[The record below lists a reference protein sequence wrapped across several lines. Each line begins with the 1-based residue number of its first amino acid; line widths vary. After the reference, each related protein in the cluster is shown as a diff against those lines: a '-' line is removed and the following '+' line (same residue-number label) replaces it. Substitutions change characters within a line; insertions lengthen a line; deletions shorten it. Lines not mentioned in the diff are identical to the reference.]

1 MPDRG
6 VTGPE
11 AEGVA
16 AGPSARVELARTL
29 REWRARAGE
38 LPQKTVARRLNIAQT
53 TVSRY
58 ESPDGRHPAP
68 EAAVR
73 ALWSCY
79 RLAQEDLDRALALRA
94 RVDEELRA
102 GAASAEVAAPVP
114 VPVAAV
120 AVAAGEAVVEAVVVA
135 GAGEPSAAPAAGRS
149 RHWVAWAAGAAAALA
164 GVVAGGLLVHH
175 LLAPTATTGE
185 ADEARPLPPTAAPP
199 SAYPTTDFD
208 IIYGTTSTKG
218 TLTWYNRSVGLSG
231 QGKSEDSASCRG
243 TTATSYSGSGSEL
256 GSMHTGVIC
265 GASKNYN
272 VTVPADVVGGAF
284 TVRICLDDGA
294 TPPAM
299 LKCQDFRR
307 P

>member
-11 AEGVA
+11 AEGVG

-79 RLAQEDLDRALALRA
+79 RLAEGDLDQALALRA

-102 GAASAEVAAPVP
+102 GAASAKVAAP

-120 AVAAGEAVVEAVVVA
+120 AVAAGAAVGEAVVVT
-135 GAGEPSAAPAAGRS
+135 GAGGPSVAPAAGRS
-149 RHWVAWAAGAAAALA
+149 RHRVAWVAGATAALA
-164 GVVAGGLLVHH
+164 GVVAGGLLVHR
-175 LLAPTATTGE
+175 LL
-185 ADEARPLPPTAAPP
+185 
-199 SAYPTTDFD
+199 
-208 IIYGTTSTKG
+208 
-218 TLTWYNRSVGLSG
+218 
-231 QGKSEDSASCRG
+231 
-243 TTATSYSGSGSEL
+243 
-256 GSMHTGVIC
+256 
-265 GASKNYN
+265 
-272 VTVPADVVGGAF
+272 
-284 TVRICLDDGA
+284 
-294 TPPAM
+294 
-299 LKCQDFRR
+299 
-307 P
+307 

>member
-11 AEGVA
+11 AEGVGDGA
-16 AGPSARVELARTL
+16 SARVELARTL

-79 RLAQEDLDRALALRA
+79 RLAEGDLDQALALRA

-102 GAASAEVAAPVP
+102 GAASAKVAAP

-120 AVAAGEAVVEAVVVA
+120 AVAAGAAVGEAVVVT

-149 RHWVAWAAGAAAALA
+149 RHRVAWVAVATAALA
-164 GVVAGGLLVHH
+164 GVVAGGLLVHR
-175 LLAPTATTGE
+175 LLAPTATTGG
-185 ADEARPLPPTAAPP
+185 ADEARRPSPAAAPP
-199 SAYPTTDFD
+199 AAFPTTDFD
-208 IIYGTTSTKG
+208 IIYGNTSTKG

-231 QGKSEDSASCRG
+231 QGKSEDSADCRD
-243 TTATSYSGSGSEL
+243 TTATSYSASGSEL
-256 GSMHTGVIC
+256 GSIHTGVVC
-265 GASKNYN
+265 GASENYN
-272 VTVPADVVGGAF
+272 AAIPADVAGGAS

-294 TPPAM
+294 TPPAV
-299 LKCQDFRR
+299 LKCQDSRR

>member
-11 AEGVA
+11 AQGVG

-79 RLAQEDLDRALALRA
+79 RLAEEDLDQALALRA

-102 GAASAEVAAPVP
+102 GAASAEVAAPV
-114 VPVAAV
+114 AAV
-120 AVAAGEAVVEAVVVA
+120 AVAAGEAVGGAVVVA

-149 RHWVAWAAGAAAALA
+149 RHRVAWVAGATAALA
-164 GVVAGGLLVHH
+164 GVVVGGLLVHR
-175 LLAPTATTGE
+175 LLAPTATTGG
-185 ADEARPLPPTAAPP
+185 ADEARPLPPAAAPP
-199 SAYPTTDFD
+199 AAFPTTDFD
-208 IIYGTTSTKG
+208 IIYGNTSTKG

-231 QGKSEDSASCRG
+231 QGKSEDSAGCRG
-243 TTATSYSGSGSEL
+243 TTATSYSASGSEL
-256 GSMHTGVIC
+256 GSIHTGIVC
-265 GASKNYN
+265 GASENYN
-272 VTVPADVVGGAF
+272 VAIPADVAGGAS

-299 LKCQDFRR
+299 LKCQDSRR